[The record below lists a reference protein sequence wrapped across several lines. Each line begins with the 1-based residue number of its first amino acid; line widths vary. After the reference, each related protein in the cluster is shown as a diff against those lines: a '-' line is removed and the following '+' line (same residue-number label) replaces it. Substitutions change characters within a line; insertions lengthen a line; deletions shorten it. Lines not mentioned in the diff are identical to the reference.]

1 MADFTSHLESTM
13 KKEHLS
19 LTKLQRKNHTH
30 VKKVGHTS
38 EFPFGIYWWTLKNS
52 KYQNFEDMRKNC
64 QRFHHSTHV
73 YQKPQSYEAHGV
85 RQFFFCHFGLF
96 VALYTPQEPRNSKF
110 QKNEKSTWRCHY
122 YKLQKTLSNDACLL
136 R

>member
-1 MADFTSHLESTM
+1 
-13 KKEHLS
+13 
-19 LTKLQRKNHTH
+19 
-30 VKKVGHTS
+30 
-38 EFPFGIYWWTLKNS
+38 
-52 KYQNFEDMRKNC
+52 MRKNC

-96 VALYTPQEPRNSKF
+96 VALYTPQEPRNSNF
-110 QKNEKSTWRCHY
+110 EKMKKASGDVIIINFKKHY
-122 YKLQKTLSNDACLL
+122 QIMHPYLD